1 MESEQYVSP
10 VLGALSIGVVFAVL
24 AAMLVLEAPWAGRVR
39 GFFADHTQKA
49 MFAVAMTATLSS
61 LYYSEYVGF
70 IPCEFCWFQ
79 RIAMYPLAALL
90 LVALVSRARLEPR
103 YILTLA
109 GVGLPISIYHYQLQ
123 LFPEQKGVCSGI
135 ISCTDRNVTE
145 FGIVSIPFMAAPAS
159 SPSCSCSSPSTAC
172 APGATNPPTSPP
184 SRPAPPPARPPAAN
198 AGPPAPPARA
208 RPALTAPPASRA
220 HWPEGVWP

>member
-39 GFFADHTQKA
+39 DFFADHSQKA
-49 MFAVAMTATLSS
+49 MFTVAMTATLSS

-90 LVALVSRARLEPR
+90 LVALVSRVRLEPR

-145 FGIVSIPFMAAPAS
+145 FGIVSIPFMAGAGFLTILLMQLAEHRVRSWRREESAGEPAL
-159 SPSCSCSSPSTAC
+159 
-172 APGATNPPTSPP
+172 ATRT
-184 SRPAPPPARPPAAN
+184 PARQAA
-198 AGPPAPPARA
+198 R
-208 RPALTAPPASRA
+208 R
-220 HWPEGVWP
+220 

>member
-39 GFFADHTQKA
+39 DFFADHSQKA
-49 MFAVAMTATLSS
+49 MFTVAMTATLSS

-90 LVALVSRARLEPR
+90 LVALVSRVRLEPR

-145 FGIVSIPFMAAPAS
+145 FGIVSIPFMAGAGFLTILLMQLAEHRVRSWRHESADEPAL
-159 SPSCSCSSPSTAC
+159 
-172 APGATNPPTSPP
+172 ATGT
-184 SRPAPPPARPPAAN
+184 PARQAA
-198 AGPPAPPARA
+198 R
-208 RPALTAPPASRA
+208 R
-220 HWPEGVWP
+220 